1 MTLGTIIFKYNS
13 FKLFNMKTKDDTI
26 QITISKETYE
36 ILNSKISMLKASGT
50 NYNELLSHDKAINYI
65 LTHRAGSWRD

>member
-1 MTLGTIIFKYNS
+1 MN
-13 FKLFNMKTKDDTI
+13 NKDETV

-36 ILNSKISMLKASGT
+36 NLNSLISMLKASGT

-65 LTHRAGSWRD
+65 LTHRSGSWRD